1 MVLEAVTP
9 NGTTTHTK
17 LNIPTMTM
25 AIGAIGSRV
34 KVVLR
39 MQEGEDMVFDLTQ
52 WARVFN
58 LNLEYTQTIGAGLI
72 QIFEALTMMLV
83 GRGKITT
90 TINLVVQES
99 PIISLMFYFPFLKL
113 YI

>member
-52 WARVFN
+52 
-58 LNLEYTQTIGAGLI
+58 
-72 QIFEALTMMLV
+72 
-83 GRGKITT
+83 
-90 TINLVVQES
+90 
-99 PIISLMFYFPFLKL
+99 
-113 YI
+113 